1 MIFMKIFL
9 SIKNLFDSSG
19 YPQDSK
25 FFNPVSKKVIGK
37 IIDELKGKIL
47 CEFVRIKSKIY
58 SF

>member
-25 FFNPVSKKVIGK
+25 FFNPVNKKVI
-37 IIDELKGKIL
+37 GKIL